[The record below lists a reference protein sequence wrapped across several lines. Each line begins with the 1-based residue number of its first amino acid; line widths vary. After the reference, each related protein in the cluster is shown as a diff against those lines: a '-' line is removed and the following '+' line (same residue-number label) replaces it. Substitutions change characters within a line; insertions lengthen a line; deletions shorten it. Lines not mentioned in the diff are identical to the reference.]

1 MIALYKITEI
11 ILDNHLGPK
20 YLKIKEF
27 TCIPPA
33 PGGPIIKYHS
43 LI

>member
-11 ILDNHLGPK
+11 DNHLDPK

-27 TCIPPA
+27 TCIPPSL
-33 PGGPIIKYHS
+33 GGAHNKVS
-43 LI
+43 